1 MPVTRSFFQRIPFIR
16 IASLFLIGILI
27 AHNLQ
32 IELQWMGIAVTILLS
47 ILVFLWHNSNF
58 SAVKTQNYLLSLCI
72 FISGV
77 FYPKKII
84 EKHSLSFDQKDYYLA
99 EICQKPAEKAR
110 TYQSILLI
118 QNRLLLKPE
127 KVIAYFSKESFD
139 TTLITGDQIILL
151 ARPQEIKNMGNP
163 FEFDYR
169 AMMHNKGIYYSLYL
183 QPGTYYKTGKKIS
196 RFSYMAEQVRDK
208 LVALLAATKLEKE
221 EWSVVSALTLGYR
234 TELEPETRDYFAST
248 GAMHVLA
255 VSGLHVGLIYL
266 IISSLLSGIN
276 RGKIGSAVYPATLI
290 IFLWTYAFI
299 TGFSPSVQR
308 ATVMFSFVI
317 VGNILRRPVNIYNS
331 LSASAL
337 VLMLYNPDVIFEV
350 GFQLSYLA
358 VFGIVLLQPPMANM
372 LKPRNKILKW
382 GWSLFTVSVAAQLA
396 TFPLGLFYFNQ
407 FPNFFWLSNF
417 FVIPGATIIIWLAFG
432 FFLLSPFPLIPGILA
447 QIIQFVTSW
456 MLDILKWISG
466 LPHAVSEGII
476 YSYAQTWI
484 IYGLIA
490 ALVVYFFSKN
500 KTWLLAAMMLL
511 ITFQISALWTKYGL
525 INQRIVYVYNSN
537 NSLIHFINGRRNYIL
552 PVGKFP
558 VTEQE
563 INMIQN
569 TCNHLKI
576 EKPKFFDRESMTNFE
591 SSDLKIKDESILFLN
606 CYIKVKKQL
615 QFNIQISDLDLF
627 KSKNPNFAKKDTNS
641 YLPANNLY
649 SNENQAFSIDF
660 TSKFKESV
668 FLSLN

>member
-16 IASLFLIGILI
+16 IFSLFLTGILI
-27 AHNLQ
+27 NHYLQ
-32 IELQWMGIAVTILLS
+32 IELQWMGIVATILLS
-47 ILVFLWHNSNF
+47 ILIFLWHNSNF

-72 FISGV
+72 LISGV
-77 FYPKKII
+77 FYPKKVI

-110 TYQSILLI
+110 TYQTILWI
-118 QNRLLLKPE
+118 QSRLLPKPE

-139 TTLITGDQIILL
+139 TTLVTGDQIILL

-169 AMMHNKGIYYSLYL
+169 TMMNNKGIYYSLYL
-183 QPGTYYKTGKKIS
+183 QPGTYHKTGKKIS
-196 RFSYMAEQVRDK
+196 RFSYLAEQVRDK

-221 EWSVVSALTLGYR
+221 ERSVISALTLGYR

-276 RGKIGSAVYPATLI
+276 RGKIGSVVYPATLI

-372 LKPRNKILKW
+372 LKLKNKMLKW
-382 GWSLFTVSVAAQLA
+382 AWSLFTVSVAAQLA

-432 FFLLSPFPLIPGILA
+432 FFVLSPFPLIPGILA
-447 QIIQFVTSW
+447 QIIQFVTSL
-456 MLDILKWISG
+456 MLDMLKWISG

-476 YSYAQTWI
+476 YSHTQTWI

-490 ALVVYFFSKN
+490 ALVAYFSSKN
-500 KTWLLAAMMLL
+500 KTWLFAGLMLL
-511 ITFQISALWTKYGL
+511 ITFQISALWIKSGL
-525 INQRIVYVYNSN
+525 INQKIVYVYNSN
-537 NSLIHFINGRRNYIL
+537 NTLIHFINGRRNYVL
-552 PVGKFP
+552 PTGKFP

-576 EKPKFFDRESMTNFE
+576 EKPTFFDRESRKNFE
-591 SSDLKIKDESILFLN
+591 SSDLKIKDQSIRFLN
-606 CYIKVKKQL
+606 CNIEIENQL
-615 QFNIQISDLDLF
+615 QFKIQTTDLF
-627 KSKNPNFAKKDTNS
+627 QFKNSNPNLAKKDTNS
-641 YLPANNLY
+641 YFPANNFY
-649 SNENQAFSIDF
+649 PNENQAFSIDF
-660 TSKFKESV
+660 TSKFKETV
-668 FLSLN
+668 LLNLN

>member
-1 MPVTRSFFQRIPFIR
+1 MIGV
-16 IASLFLIGILI
+16 LINHYL
-27 AHNLQ
+27 NFD
-32 IELQWMGIAVTILLS
+32 LQWMGIVVTILLS
-47 ILVFLWHNSNF
+47 ILIFLWHNSNF

-72 FISGV
+72 LISGV
-77 FYPKKII
+77 FYPKRVT
-84 EKHSLSFDQKDYYLA
+84 EKHSLKFDQKDYYLA

-110 TYQSILLI
+110 TYQTILRI
-118 QNRLLLKPE
+118 QSRLLPKPE

-139 TTLITGDQIILL
+139 TTLVTGDQIVLL

-169 AMMHNKGIYYSLYL
+169 SMMRNKGICYSLYL
-183 QPGTYYKTGKKIS
+183 QPGTYRKTGKKIS
-196 RFSYMAEQVRDK
+196 RFSYLAEQVRDK

-221 EWSVVSALTLGYR
+221 ERSVVSALTLGYR

-372 LKPRNKILKW
+372 LKLQNKMLKW
-382 GWSLFTVSVAAQLA
+382 AWSLFTVSVAAQLA

-456 MLDILKWISG
+456 MLDILKWISS

-476 YSYAQTWI
+476 YSHAQTWI
-484 IYGLIA
+484 IYGLITA
-490 ALVVYFFSKN
+490 SMVYFFSKN
-500 KTWLLAAMMLL
+500 KTWLFAALALL
-511 ITFQISALWTKYGL
+511 ITFQISALWTKSGL
-525 INQRIVYVYNSN
+525 INQRIVYVYNSK
-537 NSLIHFINGRRNYIL
+537 NSLIHFINGRRNYVL
-552 PVGKFP
+552 PVSKSP
-558 VTEQE
+558 VNEQE
-563 INMIQN
+563 MNMIQN

-576 EKPKFFDRESMTNFE
+576 EKPTFFDRESMKNFE
-591 SSDLKIKDESILFLN
+591 SFDLKIKDQSILFLN
-606 CYIKVKKQL
+606 CNINITNQL
-615 QFNIQISDLDLF
+615 QFNIQTSDLLQF
-627 KSKNPNFAKKDTNS
+627 KNSNPNLAKKDTNS
-641 YLPANNLY
+641 YFPSNNLY
-649 SNENQAFSIDF
+649 SNEIQYFSTVF
-660 TSKFKESV
+660 TSKFKETV
-668 FLSLN
+668 LLNLN

>member
-1 MPVTRSFFQRIPFIR
+1 MPVPRSFFQRIPFIR

-27 AHNLQ
+27 NHYLQ
-32 IELQWMGIAVTILLS
+32 IELQWVGIAVTILLS
-47 ILVFLWHNSNF
+47 ILIFLWHNSNF

-72 FISGV
+72 LLSGV
-77 FYPKKII
+77 FYPKKVI
-84 EKHSLSFDQKDYYLA
+84 EKHSLSFDQKEYYLA

-110 TYQSILLI
+110 TYQTILWI
-118 QNRLLLKPE
+118 QSRLLPKPE

-169 AMMHNKGIYYSLYL
+169 TMMHNKGIYYSMYL
-183 QPGTYYKTGKKIS
+183 QPGTYHKTGKKIS

-221 EWSVVSALTLGYR
+221 ERSVVSALTLGYR

-276 RGKIGSAVYPATLI
+276 RGKIGSVIYPPTLI
-290 IFLWTYAFI
+290 VFLWTYAFI

-317 VGNILRRPVNIYNS
+317 VGNILRRPVNIFNS

-372 LKPRNKILKW
+372 LKFKNKMLKW
-382 GWSLFTVSVAAQLA
+382 AWSLFTVSVAAQLA

-432 FFLLSPFPLIPGILA
+432 FFVLSPFPLIPGILA
-447 QIIQFVTSW
+447 QIIQFTTGL

-476 YSYAQTWI
+476 YSHAQTWI

-490 ALVVYFFSKN
+490 ALVAYFFSKN
-500 KTWLLAAMMLL
+500 KTWLFAGLMLL
-511 ITFQISALWTKYGL
+511 ITFQISALWIKSGL
-525 INQRIVYVYNSN
+525 INQKIVYVYNSN
-537 NSLIHFINGRRNYIL
+537 NTLIHFINGRRNYVL
-552 PVGKFP
+552 PTGKFP

-576 EKPKFFDRESMTNFE
+576 EKPTLFDRESRKNFE
-591 SSDLKIKDESILFLN
+591 SSDLKINDQSIRFLN
-606 CYIKVKKQL
+606 CNIKIENQL
-615 QFNIQISDLDLF
+615 QFNIQTTDLF
-627 KSKNPNFAKKDTNS
+627 QFKNSNPNLAKKDTNS
-641 YLPANNLY
+641 YFPANNLY
-649 SNENQAFSIDF
+649 SNEIQAFSIDF
-660 TSKFKESV
+660 TSKFKETV
-668 FLSLN
+668 LLNLN